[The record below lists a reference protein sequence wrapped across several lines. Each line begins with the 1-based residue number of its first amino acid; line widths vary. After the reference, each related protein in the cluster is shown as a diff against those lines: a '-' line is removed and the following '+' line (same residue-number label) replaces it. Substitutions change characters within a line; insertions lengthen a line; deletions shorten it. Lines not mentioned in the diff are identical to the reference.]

1 MQEFMKYQNSRMLS
15 DWQQIINQTNQFNQ
29 TQQPLNRW
37 DQISDQVIIRLTQIN
52 FFQRSLKIFGFL
64 N

>member
-1 MQEFMKYQNSRMLS
+1 MKYQNSRMLS